1 MENTQTSILG
11 YVLEHID
18 EHGIYR
24 GGALIDDPTP
34 SLPRPLGSDDAYIYT
49 ADMPADVDGA
59 EAVCSILLAYAEEP
73 SAAARAVLE
82 EALIKILC
90 VSVCDPLVEM
100 LSEDELPEELLTLAE
115 DWLYTSHKR
124 ELVKY
129 AIVLLAIFGLEKLRR
144 EHSDNLWDDLVNLC
158 RCEEFT
164 FFLTFAYRIN
174 NIKPQSELWELV
186 RCTKGWGRIFTMYDI
201 ECASE
206 EDEVWLLRHGCEID
220 IDYAPICLIVMRKG
234 QITHHLAKKQ
244 LDYQTYRGCL
254 LIVNNFVM
262 MLDRYYIG
270 KNNPSYID
278 ISGIDTVK
286 LISEVLRHAE
296 RYADKPSELIGI
308 INLSIGLQRLI
319 TESNW
324 TALPANTCHELVGR
338 CEKLIY
344 SRDWQDE
351 VQEQLFKVDGGVDYT
366 IAEFAFE
373 MDIDIW
379 ERLFAYLAQHPLE
392 SGLFPYLLGFEN
404 DDRPKKVLD
413 FIEKNIHTYTQSE
426 TALLIPLK
434 YLEAHPGTGI
444 PIITAALTS
453 IYDWPR
459 GAASIILEEWGHE
472 QLTPSLRAAL
482 ITARRLSQHPLIT
495 MRIDALLENKPFN
508 VSTMLEQLGNK
519 N

>member
-1 MENTQTSILG
+1 M
-11 YVLEHID
+11 
-18 EHGIYR
+18 
-24 GGALIDDPTP
+24 
-34 SLPRPLGSDDAYIYT
+34 
-49 ADMPADVDGA
+49 
-59 EAVCSILLAYAEEP
+59 
-73 SAAARAVLE
+73 
-82 EALIKILC
+82 
-90 VSVCDPLVEM
+90 
-100 LSEDELPEELLTLAE
+100 
-115 DWLYTSHKR
+115 
-124 ELVKY
+124 VKY

-286 LISEVLRHAE
+286 LISEVLLHAE

-404 DDRPKKVLD
+404 DDRPKK
-413 FIEKNIHTYTQSE
+413 
-426 TALLIPLK
+426 
-434 YLEAHPGTGI
+434 GTGFYRKKHQHLYPVGNGATDTLKI
-444 PIITAALTS
+444 PGSPSRHRYPISSPAALTS

-472 QLTPSLRAAL
+472 QLTPSLRQRSLPPAAC
-482 ITARRLSQHPLIT
+482 SQHPLIT
-495 MRIDALLENKPFN
+495 MRIDAVTGKQAFN
-508 VSTMLEQLGNK
+508 VSPC
-519 N
+519 